1 MQLQQHK
8 MQLQGW
14 SIAAFSKRGYSSS
27 GGAVFFIN
35 AAQSFICSRILQKHG
50 LKMRFF
56 VVQGA
61 YCRKSKQLKYANAIG
76 NMMYIK
82 HCTRPSITLAV
93 SRLSR
98 YICNLSID
106 Y

>member
-1 MQLQQHK
+1 MR
-8 MQLQGW
+8 LQGW
-14 SIAAFSKRGYSSS
+14 SIVAFSKRDYSSS
-27 GGAVFFIN
+27 NGAAFFIN
-35 AAQSFICSRILQKHG
+35 AAQSLICSHVLQKRG
-50 LKMRFF
+50 LKMCFF

-61 YCRKSKQLKYANAIG
+61 YCKKSKQLEYANAIG